1 MKNKGTFATVF
12 SFAERCR
19 GKMILSVTFAVLS
32 VTGGLLPYLGIYKII
47 LFSLKELLRLK
58 ILFRGSYCV
67 SQVMLQSCFFTV
79 SPPAYPYLRL
89 PYP

>member
-47 LFSLKELLRLK
+47 LF
-58 ILFRGSYCV
+58 
-67 SQVMLQSCFFTV
+67 FF
-79 SPPAYPYLRL
+79 
-89 PYP
+89 

>member
-47 LFSLKELLRLK
+47 LFFFEGTPSIENIIPWILL
-58 ILFRGSYCV
+58 CV
-67 SQVMLQSCFFTV
+67 AGYAAKLLSRYLHQLI
-79 SPPAYPYLRL
+79 PYLRL